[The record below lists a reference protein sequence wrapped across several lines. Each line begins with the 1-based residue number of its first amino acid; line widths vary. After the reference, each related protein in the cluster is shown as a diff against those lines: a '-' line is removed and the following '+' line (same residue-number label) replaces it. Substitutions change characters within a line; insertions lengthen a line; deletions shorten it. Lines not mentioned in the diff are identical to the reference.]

1 MSSKSLAEV
10 AEELMGRTLVFYMA
24 TADEHGFPY
33 VRAMEN
39 LRCSKKFLHPAKVIA
54 ENEPDPL
61 VSYISTNTSSMKFSS

>member
-1 MSSKSLAEV
+1 MDSQ
-10 AEELMGRTLVFYMA
+10 
-24 TADEHGFPY
+24 

-39 LRCSKKFLHPAKVIA
+39 LRYSKKFPRPAKVIA